1 MRKIKRLTEREIDK
15 KIEAIVS
22 LQSDWRW
29 KVFMEVIQY
38 YQGFLYNEL
47 IGKRFTA
54 LAPIEKDRE
63 HSAIVRSLKAL
74 DFVLDMPNWLGKRK
88 MSRWEDVA
96 EQVRKETENARRK

>member
-15 KIEAIVS
+15 KIEAVVS

-29 KVFMEVIQY
+29 KAFMEVIQY

-47 IGKRFTA
+47 ISKRFTA
-54 LAPIEKDRE
+54 LTPTEKDRE

-74 DFVLDMPNWLGKRK
+74 DFVLDMPNWLERRK
-88 MSRWEDVA
+88 MSRWEDIA